1 MPPSDTVAAPTATA
15 AAPPAL
21 LSDAALLRL
30 AVDEASR
37 GVSSGEGG
45 PFGAVVARHGVVIA
59 RGHNRVLQTNDP
71 TAHAEVV
78 AIRDA
83 CARLG
88 RWSLDDCVLY
98 ASCQPCP
105 MCFAAAHW
113 SKVPRCVYAASA
125 DDAAAVGF
133 DDRYLY
139 DALQGK
145 TDVVKCKMEHV
156 EVEGAMAPFHTFTK
170 LLKSGSS
177 SLY

>member
-1 MPPSDTVAAPTATA
+1 MSAPHQGLSEK
-15 AAPPAL
+15 AL
-21 LSDAALLRL
+21 LQL
-30 AVDEASR
+30 AIDEAKS
-37 GVSSGEGG
+37 GVSLGEGG
-45 PFGAVVARHGVVIA
+45 PFGAVVARDGVVIA

-113 SKVPRCVYAASA
+113 SKVPKCVYAATA
-125 DDAAAVGF
+125 DDAAGVGF
-133 DDRYLY
+133 DDRFLY
-139 DALQGK
+139 DAIQGK
-145 TDVVKCKMEHV
+145 ATEVKCEMVHVKMDDT
-156 EVEGAMAPFHTFTK
+156 MTPFMTFTGMLTK
-170 LLKSGSS
+170 GES

>member
-1 MPPSDTVAAPTATA
+1 MSPSEAAGSVSEGTLEPNALSERELMALAIQEARNGVAC
-15 AAPPAL
+15 
-21 LSDAALLRL
+21 
-30 AVDEASR
+30 
-37 GVSSGEGG
+37 GEGG
-45 PFGAVVARHGVVIA
+45 PFGAVVARRGVVVA

-88 RWSLDDCVLY
+88 TWSLDDCVLY

-113 SKVPRCVYAASA
+113 SKLPRCVYAATA
-125 DDAAAVGF
+125 DDAASVGF

-139 DALQGK
+139 DAIQGK
-145 TDVVKCKMEHV
+145 ADVVKCKMECLPCDD
-156 EVEGAMAPFHTFTK
+156 ALQPFHAFAKKVANGASK
-170 LLKSGSS
+170 L
-177 SLY
+177 Y